1 MFASESHSS
10 TPGFS
15 PAQKG
20 GAGGGEHGRRAGCG
34 GAEGDAPAKPTTCSS
49 SNRAGAISAA
59 AGAAARPWSS
69 SAGPITRRRSPGAAP
84 AASVAS
90 GRRLIG
96 DEILGASLGAA
107 VIAVRAAVAAD
118 VVCGRAYHA

>member
-1 MFASESHSS
+1 ME
-10 TPGFS
+10 
-15 PAQKG
+15 G
-20 GAGGGEHGRRAGCG
+20 GAGEEKGKAEMRGG
-34 GAEGDAPAKPTTCSS
+34 APAKPTTCSS
-49 SNRAGAISAA
+49 SSRAGAISAA

-96 DEILGASLGAA
+96 EEILGASLGAA